1 MNTHTELPE
10 LPADLLA
17 EMAPPIEPLT
27 HDEVV
32 VIAREILTNVRWF
45 GVIGE
50 PEFEAFEMLIR
61 FGGGLCMVPQ
71 NAFAMHAKIEDA
83 GPRAVNGNPVFFGGT
98 WFPRENR
105 DELIDEYNKMRA
117 ALGFSS

>member
-32 VIAREILTNVRWF
+32 VIAATDPLNLVGTIS
-45 GVIGE
+45 
-50 PEFEAFEMLIR
+50 P
-61 FGGGLCMVPQ
+61 
-71 NAFAMHAKIEDA
+71 
-83 GPRAVNGNPVFFGGT
+83 GPRVPAVAGNRILVRDGVPIASLESGAVIARASDVDPAAVSAYLQAAA
-98 WFPRENR
+98 PRPRGAPANPQ
-105 DELIDEYNKMRA
+105 DWL
-117 ALGFSS
+117 